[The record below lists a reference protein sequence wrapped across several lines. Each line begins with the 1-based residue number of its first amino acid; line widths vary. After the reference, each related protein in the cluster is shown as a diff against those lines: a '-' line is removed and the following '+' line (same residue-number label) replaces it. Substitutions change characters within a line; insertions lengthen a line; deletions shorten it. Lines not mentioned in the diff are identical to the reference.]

1 MPPSGIITVMFRIM
15 IEIGQWIFKLKP
27 PSVPRRSAPTT
38 VTPKI
43 GTLKPPW
50 VNKRLFEVE
59 FWNDTTSTIHDPAAG
74 IGQVVRA
81 AREHGLKA
89 TGADLVDRNGGAFPV
104 QDFLT
109 CSIEKHDSVV
119 TNPPYGLL
127 REFTERALRLAR
139 NKVCILCPVARL
151 NAARW
156 LEASGLFCIWL
167 LTPRPSMPPG
177 EVFLGGGKASG
188 GKADFC
194 WLVFQQGYRGEPFV
208 NWLHRDGPV
217 IDYMN

>member
-1 MPPSGIITVMFRIM
+1 MDTHVETIGIRNSHIWKRHSNDWYV
-15 IEIGQWIFKLKP
+15 EP
-27 PSVPRRSAPTT
+27 H
-38 VTPKI
+38 
-43 GTLKPPW
+43 W
-50 VNKRLFEVE
+50 VNRRLFEVE

-89 TGADLVDRNGGAFPV
+89 SGADIVDRGAGFQV
-104 QDFLT
+104 QDFLAS
-109 CSIEKHDSVV
+109 SIEKHENIV

-139 NKVCILCPVARL
+139 DKVCILCPVARL

-156 LEASGLFCIWL
+156 LEASGLFCVWL

-177 EVFLGGGKASG
+177 DVF
-188 GKADFC
+188 
-194 WLVFQQGYRGEPFV
+194 
-208 NWLHRDGPV
+208 
-217 IDYMN
+217 

>member
-1 MPPSGIITVMFRIM
+1 MDTHVETIGIRNSHIWKRHSNDWYV
-15 IEIGQWIFKLKP
+15 EP
-27 PSVPRRSAPTT
+27 H
-38 VTPKI
+38 
-43 GTLKPPW
+43 W
-50 VNKRLFEVE
+50 VNRRLFEVE

-89 TGADLVDRNGGAFPV
+89 SGADIVDRGAGFQV
-104 QDFLT
+104 QDFLAS
-109 CSIEKHDSVV
+109 SIEKHENIV

-139 NKVCILCPVARL
+139 DKVCILCPVARL

-156 LEASGLFCIWL
+156 LEASGLFCVWL

-177 EVFLGGGKASG
+177 DVFLGSGKVGGGKA
-188 GKADFC
+188 DYC
-194 WLVFQQGYRGEPFV
+194 WLVFHKGYRGEPYL
-208 NWLHRDGPV
+208 NWLHRDGPI
-217 IDYMN
+217 IDHMK